1 MYLGI
6 GWSINLN
13 NNNSLQ
19 ENTGMCREWRAMDES
34 DGILVCARMSPT
46 VCERHV
52 LVTQKEEKKEG
63 RSTRIFV
70 GWIIFFKFFFSFW
83 YI

>member
-1 MYLGI
+1 
-6 GWSINLN
+6 
-13 NNNSLQ
+13 
-19 ENTGMCREWRAMDES
+19 MDES
-34 DGILVCARMSPT
+34 DGTLVCARMSPT

-70 GWIIFFKFFFSFW
+70 G
-83 YI
+83 